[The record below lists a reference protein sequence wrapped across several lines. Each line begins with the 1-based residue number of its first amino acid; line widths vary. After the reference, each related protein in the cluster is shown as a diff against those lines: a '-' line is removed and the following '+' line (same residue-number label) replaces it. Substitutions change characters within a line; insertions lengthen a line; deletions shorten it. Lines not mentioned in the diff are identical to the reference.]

1 MQHARKTPLGLQPAK
16 VMTHPMDL
24 VTVCGNCHRMLHRMD
39 GKPDD
44 IAKLKVIIRKN
55 RKGRG

>member
-1 MQHARKTPLGLQPAK
+1 
-16 VMTHPMDL
+16 MTHPMDL

-44 IAKLKVIIRKN
+44 IAKLKAIIRKN